1 MPRPATAPATGKMSK
16 MEQIL
21 LKKKAKAKA
30 KKSTASS
37 TKIMTPAEVFAA
49 VEAKKPTASPKKTQ
63 FNKKGADSDKP
74 APAKI
79 GGPKPGALGKKGLT
93 KPTGVTKKK
102 TAKKAKVSASEARK
116 GLGKTI
122 TDPSAVIPVVTSA
135 ALKRV
140 ALRMGISQISA
151 EAVKAIK
158 EYVTEQANLCLLQ
171 SRSCAHYVSRT
182 RTVHSKDLASAARNT
197 ALGDVVCVLARI
209 F

>member
-1 MPRPATAPATGKMSK
+1 MPRPAGTPAPDKPSR

-21 LKKKAKAKA
+21 LKKKAKNKTKKA
-30 KKSTASS
+30 SQAA
-37 TKIMTPAEVFAA
+37 KIMTPAEVFAA
-49 VEAKKPTASPKKTQ
+49 VESKKNSGSPKKTQ
-63 FNKKGADSDKP
+63 FTASGSPVASP
-74 APAKI
+74 ARAKI
-79 GGPKPGALGKKGLT
+79 GGPKPGNTGKRGMT

-102 TAKKAKVSASEARK
+102 KAKKTKVLPSEARK

-158 EYVTEQANLCLLQ
+158 KYVTEQANLCLLQ

-197 ALGDVVCVLARI
+197 AMGDLVCV
-209 F
+209 